1 MPAASTAAPS
11 DRHVSIDAVR
21 GFAVLGILLMNIV
34 GMGLPAFAYLDPTYA
49 GGSTGADL
57 WTWAANNVLTD
68 GKMRALFTMLFGASA
83 VLIAE
88 RAEGGRPG
96 PAQTHYRRM
105 FWLFVIGMI
114 HAYFLWWGDI
124 LVTYALAG
132 FVIFPF
138 RKLSRARAGGRRRRD
153 PGRPARPQP
162 VRGRSAEGAA
172 RGRRRARATPRPRR
186 SRPGRRRRSS
196 SRPPQMKAVEIA
208 GYRGGFVDALQVRA
222 LAARLLQTYLM
233 PTDEIPEAIGQMF
246 LGMALFRSGFFT
258 LRWPSRAY
266 WAAIAVGYLLAAP
279 PTAWLAWRIQQSGFD
294 PLVLNRLEAWQQ
306 LSRPLIAMAH
316 ASVLLLT
323 VRSGAAQAVV
333 NRLAAAGRMAFSN
346 YLMTSIITTL
356 VFCGFG
362 LGLYGRLSRFQEL
375 AVVAGVWVFI
385 LAWSKPWLA
394 RFHYGP
400 FEWAWRSLVRW
411 TPQPFVRGAPGA
423 CGGGGLSVYCRGS
436 SRWYQLSGSNRGP
449 LDPQSSALTN

>member
-1 MPAASTAAPS
+1 MATQAAE
-11 DRHVSIDAVR
+11 RHISIDAVR

-57 WTWAANNVLTD
+57 WTWAINNVLTD

-88 RAEGGRPG
+88 RAEGGHPG
-96 PAQTHYRRM
+96 PLQTHYRRM
-105 FWLFVIGMI
+105 LWLFVFGML

-132 FVIFPF
+132 LVIFPF
-138 RKLSRARAGGRRRRD
+138 RKLNVKAQLAIGIAILAALLVANLVLAD
-153 PGRPARPQP
+153 QLKALYLAAIAPG
-162 VRGRSAEGAA
+162 
-172 RGRRRARATPRPRR
+172 ATPDALKAWQEASQLVAP
-186 SRPGRRRRSS
+186 S
-196 SRPPQMKAVEIA
+196 QAMKDLEIA
-208 GYRGGFVDALQVRA
+208 GFRGSFMDALQVRA
-222 LAARLLQTYLM
+222 QAAKLLQMYLM

-246 LGMALFRSGFFT
+246 VGMALFRTGFFT
-258 LRWPSRAY
+258 LKWSTRAY
-266 WAAIAVGYLLAAP
+266 LATMAVGYLLAAP
-279 PTAWLAWRIQQSGFD
+279 ATAWLAWRIQQSHFD
-294 PLVLNRLEAWQQ
+294 PLTLNRLEAWQQ
-306 LSRPLIAMAH
+306 VSRPLIAMAH
-316 ASVLLLT
+316 ASAVLLI
-323 VRSGAAQAVV
+323 VRSGAAKGVV

-362 LGLYGRLSRFQEL
+362 LGLYGKLSRFQEL
-375 AVVAGVWVFI
+375 AVVGGVWIFI

-411 TPQPFVRGAPGA
+411 SPQPFVRG
-423 CGGGGLSVYCRGS
+423 R
-436 SRWYQLSGSNRGP
+436 RGP
-449 LDPQSSALTN
+449 EPATA

>member
-1 MPAASTAAPS
+1 MSQTQSATPTSPTG

-34 GMGLPAFAYLDPTYA
+34 GMGLPAFAYIDPTYA

-57 WTWAANNVLTD
+57 WTWAVNNVLTD

-88 RAEGGRPG
+88 RAEGGGPG
-96 PAQTHYRRM
+96 PLQTHYRRM
-105 FWLFVIGMI
+105 AWLFLIGML

-132 FVIFPF
+132 LFIFPF
-138 RKLSRARAGGRRRRD
+138 RKLDWRLQLAIGVAILAALLGLNLFEARQLAAMHAAATG
-153 PGRPARPQP
+153 PQ
-162 VRGRSAEGAA
+162 
-172 RGRRRARATPRPRR
+172 ATPEALKAWREASQLVAP
-186 SRPGRRRRSS
+186 SADLGR
-196 SRPPQMKAVEIA
+196 QEIA
-208 GYRGGFVDALQVRA
+208 GYRGGFIEAFQVRA
-222 LAARLLQTYLM
+222 LAARLIQTYLM
-233 PTDEIPEAIGQMF
+233 PTNEIPEAIGQMF
-246 LGMALFRSGFFT
+246 LGMALFRTGFFT
-258 LRWPSRAY
+258 LRWSSRAY
-266 WAAIAVGYLLAAP
+266 LAMIAVGYLAAVP
-279 PTAWLAWRIQQSGFD
+279 ATAWIAWKIWRAGFEA
-294 PLVLNRLEAWQQ
+294 LTLNRLEDWQQ
-306 LSRPLIAMAH
+306 VTRPLIGLAH
-316 ASVLLLT
+316 ASVVLLI
-323 VRSGAAQAVV
+323 VRSGAAQALV

-362 LGLYGRLSRFQEL
+362 LGLYGKLSRFEQL
-375 AVVAGVWVFI
+375 TVVAGVWVFI

-411 TPQPFVRGAPGA
+411 NPQPFLRRRP
-423 CGGGGLSVYCRGS
+423 R
-436 SRWYQLSGSNRGP
+436 
-449 LDPQSSALTN
+449 PQPAAA

>member
-1 MPAASTAAPS
+1 MPATANGS
-11 DRHVSIDAVR
+11 GGDRYVSIDAVR

-34 GMGLPAFAYLDPTYA
+34 GMGLPAFAYLDPSYA

-57 WTWAANNVLTD
+57 WTWAVNNVLTD
-68 GKMRALFTMLFGASA
+68 GKMRALFTMLFGAST

-105 FWLFVIGMI
+105 FWLLVFGML

-132 FVIFPF
+132 LFIFPF
-138 RKLSRARAGGRRRRD
+138 RKLGVRAQVAIGVVILTLLLIANLVLADQLKGLYAAAAA
-153 PGRPARPQP
+153 PG
-162 VRGRSAEGAA
+162 
-172 RGRRRARATPRPRR
+172 ATPAAL
-186 SRPGRRRRSS
+186 
-196 SRPPQMKAVEIA
+196 KAWQEASQLVAPSKALGNLEIA
-208 GYRGGFVDALQVRA
+208 GFRGGFMDALRVRA
-222 LAARLLQTYLM
+222 QAARLLQTYLM

-258 LRWPSRAY
+258 LKWSSRGY
-266 WAAIAVGYLLAAP
+266 LVAIVVGYLLAAP
-279 PTAWLAWRIQQSGFD
+279 ATAWLAWRIQQSNFE
-294 PLVLNRLEAWQQ
+294 PLTLNRLEAWQQ
-306 LSRPLIAMAH
+306 VSRPLIALAH
-316 ASVLLLT
+316 ASVLLLI
-323 VRSGAAQAVV
+323 VRAGAAQAVV

-346 YLMTSIITTL
+346 YLTTSIITTL

-385 LAWSKPWLA
+385 LVWSKPWLE

-411 TPQPFVRGAPGA
+411 SPQPFVRGRSGTAPA
-423 CGGGGLSVYCRGS
+423 
-436 SRWYQLSGSNRGP
+436 
-449 LDPQSSALTN
+449 AA